1 MWGQVSHNEREVQN
15 RELLKLHCSL
25 LCSIME
31 WWEDGHRSARRGKLQ
46 QLLHSGESMTLSRLR
61 RTLPGP
67 SSSPQKRNTESSAK
81 RRPTIRPCAHMRLL
95 FFLKMRHLFIFPI
108 LTPPAGVFFFHSTA
122 PDAKQWQ
129 LYNMKKSFQCK
140 TFKPNVYLAHQKRK
154 TEALF

>member
-1 MWGQVSHNEREVQN
+1 M
-15 RELLKLHCSL
+15 K
-25 LCSIME
+25 

-46 QLLHSGESMTLSRLR
+46 QLLLSGESMTPSRLG

-108 LTPPAGVFFFHSTA
+108 LTPTAGVFLFHSTA
-122 PDAKQWQ
+122 PDAKQWE
-129 LYNMKKSFQCK
+129 LYNMKKSFKSNILTKCLFSSSGK
-140 TFKPNVYLAHQKRK
+140 GKLKHSLRRK
-154 TEALF
+154 YQD